1 MHNSAES
8 VDSCIRTRRTHK
20 AFTRLGLQR
29 DDINDLLDLIRW
41 APNHRMEQPWQC
53 YVMDSAG
60 ISALDQF
67 FATNPHI
74 ASWPQPGKEK
84 KLEKLRQVYMANLD
98 AIIHLTS
105 KKDADPL
112 KDQENYAAC
121 SAAAQN
127 LLLGAEARGYASFWA
142 SSPAMRHP
150 ETQAWLGVDVDNEH
164 FVGSLWIGGR
174 CSEPNTPERNA
185 LETFVKWIH

>member
-1 MHNSAES
+1 MPDPA
-8 VDSCIRTRRTHK
+8 DSIDTCIRSRRTHK
-20 AFTRLGLQR
+20 SFKRLGLSR
-29 DDINDLLDLIRW
+29 HDIHALLDLIRW
-41 APNHRMEQPWQC
+41 APNHRMAQPWRC
-53 YVMDSAG
+53 YVMDSNG
-60 ISALDQF
+60 ISALDRY
-67 FATNPHI
+67 FAEHPHI

-98 AIIHLTS
+98 LIVHLTAV
-105 KKDADPL
+105 KDPDPL

-150 ETQAWLGVDVDNEH
+150 ETQTWLGVDLASEQ

-174 CSEPNTPERNA
+174 CSEPNVPERHDIDA
-185 LETFVKWIH
+185 FVKWIQ